1 MTGCERKGTGMQTR
15 KGLKA
20 EEKKARFF
28 SHTECEYFPC
38 HPTDE
43 PEAFN
48 CLFCYCPLYML
59 GDECGGDFTYN
70 SKGTKDCSGCLR
82 PHKKDFYKVIM
93 KRFLEIAAR
102 ARKKSGL

>member
-1 MTGCERKGTGMQTR
+1 MQIR
-15 KGLKA
+15 KGLKIK
-20 EEKKARFF
+20 EKKARFF

-48 CLFCYCPLYML
+48 CLFCYCPLYVL

-93 KRFLEIAAR
+93 KRFPEIAVI
-102 ARKKSGL
+102 ARKKGDLQK